1 MNIKKRQLNV
11 RISVDEYAA
20 LEAMASI
27 ETTELCP
34 CCQQEWK
41 APEEYKGEAIATL
54 AAKLLSEAIRQKA
67 KN

>member
-1 MNIKKRQLNV
+1 MKKRQLNV

-20 LEAMASI
+20 LKAMASI

-54 AAKLLSEAIRQKA
+54 AAKLLSEAIRQKL
-67 KN
+67 KT